1 MIGLGSDKNKTNIS
15 FFLVGICKKTKKP
28 PLNAADLVSLSA
40 GEEKETE
47 TSSHVA

>member
-1 MIGLGSDKNKTNIS
+1 MIGLGYDKITDIS

-28 PLNAADLVSLSA
+28 PLNAADLLSLSA

-47 TSSHVA
+47 TSGHVA